1 MIVVAGKGNVDGFE
15 IERSP
20 EEAQEEADA
29 ELGMLVLAEL
39 LMMGFPWDAH
49 SM

>member
-1 MIVVAGKGNVDGFE
+1 MTVVAGKGSADGFG

-20 EEAQEEADA
+20 EEAQEEAAA

-39 LMMGFPWDAH
+39 LMMGCLWDAH